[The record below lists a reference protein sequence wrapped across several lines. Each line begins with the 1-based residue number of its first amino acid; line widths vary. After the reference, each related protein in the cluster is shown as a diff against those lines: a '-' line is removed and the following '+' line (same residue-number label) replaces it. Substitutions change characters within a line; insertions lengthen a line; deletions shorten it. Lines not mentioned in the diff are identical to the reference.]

1 LISIRDAAL
10 AYLNEEQFQ
19 SKATK
24 LLDYIHTLVFSDS
37 KAGQEW
43 LENAAIG
50 ILDGSQTW

>member
-10 AYLNEEQFQ
+10 AYLNQEQYQ

-43 LENAAIG
+43 LENAASG